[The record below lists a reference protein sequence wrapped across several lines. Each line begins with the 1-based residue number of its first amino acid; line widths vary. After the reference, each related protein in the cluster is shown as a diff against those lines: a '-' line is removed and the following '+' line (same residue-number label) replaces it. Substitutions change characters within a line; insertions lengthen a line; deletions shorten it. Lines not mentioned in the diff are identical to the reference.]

1 MTNVYQTLRDDIK
14 DIDGFILYIL
24 SGEIERYFYG
34 VVGIVGVIILWLT
47 LVIVYFTSQVVCY
60 PNRFLQMP
68 NYKYD
73 ELIGAIKNKEEIL
86 MTRTKQVTVRDLF
99 EEK

>member
-1 MTNVYQTLRDDIK
+1 
-14 DIDGFILYIL
+14 
-24 SGEIERYFYG
+24 
-34 VVGIVGVIILWLT
+34 
-47 LVIVYFTSQVVCY
+47 
-60 PNRFLQMP
+60 MP

-86 MTRTKQVTVRDLF
+86 MIRTKQVTVRDLF